1 VISWSICSDITLQK
15 LHPYPDSKRLAA
27 GGFIGVEGPAASKL
41 AVLNFDF
48 PASKKEEPVHK
59 AHMSFEP
66 LQPLSTATLLFSN
79 GYLVALSSDGSTLVT
94 HSLTSSAGFEASVAD
109 LIKGGAQLLPGV
121 SGNAVALS
129 NPGGVVLL
137 RIDEKDGHPA
147 RIANLPSER
156 GLVLSDS
163 LSEQAVVAAI
173 KAPRGGSLSAQVLS
187 TDSGGVVSKAE
198 SVKIGADQGGLS
210 RVFLNAYLKKDGAWG
225 YRFLVVGGDDSLA
238 LLQQGEV
245 VWAREEALA
254 GVVGVQFVNLPPG
267 EESAV
272 KRVEE
277 GIEEWVKL
285 QLLAAKVRLFS
296 IVKICICEFAPWGG

>member
-1 VISWSICSDITLQK
+1 
-15 LHPYPDSKRLAA
+15 
-27 GGFIGVEGPAASKL
+27 
-41 AVLNFDF
+41 
-48 PASKKEEPVHK
+48 
-59 AHMSFEP
+59 MSFEP

-94 HSLTSSAGFEASVAD
+94 QSLTSSAGFEASVAD
-109 LIKGGAQLLPGV
+109 LIASKGGAQLLLGV
-121 SGNAVALS
+121 SGDAVALS
-129 NPGGVVLL
+129 SGRGVVLL
-137 RIDEKDGHPA
+137 RIDGKDGHPA

-163 LSEQAVVAAI
+163 LSEQAVVAAV
-173 KAPRGGSLSAQVLS
+173 KAPSGGSLSAEVLS
-187 TDSGGVVSKAE
+187 TDSGVVVSKAE
-198 SVKIGADQGGLS
+198 SVKVGVDQGGVS

-254 GVVGVQFVNLPPG
+254 GVVKVQFVNLPPG

-285 QLLAAKVRLFS
+285 QLLAAKVRLS
-296 IVKICICEFAPWGG
+296 KSWRREYLEVLRLRNWPPGEDLAVERVEGGLIRLGSNS